1 MFAVQAD
8 GSEITTIEGL
18 AKDGQLHPL
27 QEGFWQE
34 HGLQCGYCTPG
45 MIMSAVNL
53 LNETP
58 NPTEQQIREGIS
70 GNFCRCTGYQHIVNA
85 IQSACGREEIA
96 MATTPV
102 LPKLVGERVKRR
114 EDPRLIQG
122 RGTYVDDIKIAGMQ
136 HLAFKRCDVAHG
148 RIRSIDVSAAEAM
161 DGVEAVFTGAQIAEL
176 LAPMPIATPFP
187 SPPHRAV
194 AVDVVRYAGEP
205 VAVVVASNRYTARDA
220 ADAIVVDIDP
230 LPAVVDPELA
240 MTGQPTVI
248 HPDFPN
254 NLAVA
259 LVPSGTGVTPDGK
272 VDDSAIDKAFAQAE
286 VVVSQRMM
294 NQRLVPNA
302 IEPRGVVAHFE
313 PGKGSMT
320 IWSSTQNP
328 HILRSMIAAMT
339 GLGQDQVRAIAPE
352 VGGGFGAKINIYAE
366 EYVTAAISKRLGI
379 PVKWIE
385 DRSEAFVATTHGR
398 DIIGYVD
405 IAATRSGKVLGLK
418 MRLIA
423 DIGAYNMLLTAA
435 IPTLTML
442 MANGTYA
449 IPAIRTTLTEVFTNK
464 TPTDAYRGAGRPEA
478 TYFVERAMDMLARE
492 LKMDPGELRRR
503 NFIPPDQFPYATQ
516 MGAVYDSGDYPK
528 ALDLALKAS
537 NWKALVAERDAA
549 RKDGRLVGLG
559 LAMYVEVCGLGP
571 SSSLPTGGWEHSQ
584 VTIERDG
591 RISATTGASPHGQGN
606 ETTFAQML
614 ADQFSVPIEHIT
626 IHHGDTGVVKQG
638 IGTFGS
644 RSQAVGGAALHLA
657 GGKVKAKMA
666 KFAAALLEAHEDD
679 IVFENG
685 RIGVKGSPASAK
697 SFAEVAGYAYV
708 PVPLPPGLEPG
719 LSEEAFFEPA
729 NNTYPFGC
737 VITMLEIDRET
748 GEPTLL
754 KLVAVDDAGHLIN
767 PLIVEGQIHGG
778 LAQGIGQA
786 MVEEAVYNDDGQL
799 LTGSFMDYALPRATD
814 FPRFELHATVTPT
827 PVNPLGAKGV
837 GEAGT
842 LGSTPSIVNAAVD
855 ALAEFGV
862 THIDMMLRPE
872 KLWRIIH
879 GGQA

>member
-1 MFAVQAD
+1 MA
-8 GSEITTIEGL
+8 GS
-18 AKDGQLHPL
+18 
-27 QEGFWQE
+27 
-34 HGLQCGYCTPG
+34 
-45 MIMSAVNL
+45 
-53 LNETP
+53 
-58 NPTEQQIREGIS
+58 
-70 GNFCRCTGYQHIVNA
+70 
-85 IQSACGREEIA
+85 
-96 MATTPV
+96 PV

-122 RGTYVDDIKIAGMQ
+122 RATYVDDIKIAGMR
-136 HLAFKRCDVAHG
+136 HLAFKRSDVAHG
-148 RIRSIDVSAAEAM
+148 RIRSIDTSAAEAM
-161 DGVEAVFTGAQIAEL
+161 EGVEAVFTGARIAEL
-176 LAPMPIATPFP
+176 LAPMPIGTPFP

-194 AVDVVRYAGEP
+194 ATDVVRYAGEP
-205 VAVVVASNRYTARDA
+205 VAVVVASDRYTARDA

-248 HPDFPN
+248 HPDFAN

-259 LVPSGTGVTPDGK
+259 LVPSGTGVGADGT
-272 VDDSAIDKAFAQAE
+272 VDDTAVNKAFAAAE
-286 VVVSQRMM
+286 VVISQRMM

-302 IEPRGVVAHFE
+302 MEPRGVVAHFE

-328 HILRSMIAAMT
+328 HILRTMIAAML

-352 VGGGFGAKINIYAE
+352 VGGGFGAKINIYGE
-366 EYVTAAISKRLGI
+366 EYVAAAVSKVLGL

-405 IAATRSGKVLGLK
+405 VAAKRDGKVLGLK
-418 MRLIA
+418 LRLIA
-423 DIGAYNMLLTAA
+423 DVGAYNMLLTAA

-442 MANGTYA
+442 MANGTYD

-478 TYFVERAMDMLARE
+478 TYFVERAMDMLAHE
-492 LKMDPGELRRR
+492 LKMDPAELRRR
-503 NFIPPDQFPYATQ
+503 NFIGADQFPFQTQ
-516 MGAVYDSGDYPK
+516 MGAVYDSGDYQK
-528 ALDLALKAS
+528 ALDLALKES
-537 NWKALVAERDAA
+537 NWKGLIAERDAA
-549 RKDGRLVGLG
+549 RKDGRLVGIG

-614 ADQFSVPIEHIT
+614 GDQFGVPIDHVT
-626 IHHGDTGVVKQG
+626 IHHGDTAVVKQG
-638 IGTFGS
+638 IGSFGS
-644 RSQAVGGAALHLA
+644 RSQAVGGTALHLA

-685 RIGVKGSPASAK
+685 RVGVKGAPASAK
-697 SFAEVAGYAYV
+697 TFAEVAGYAYV
-708 PVPLPPGLEPG
+708 PVPLPPGLDPG

-737 VITMLEIDRET
+737 HITLLEIDRET
-748 GEPTLL
+748 GEPKLL
-754 KLVAVDDAGHLIN
+754 KVVAVDDAGHLIN

-786 MVEEAVYNDDGQL
+786 MIEEAVYNDDGQL
-799 LTGSFMDYALPRATD
+799 MTGSFMDYAMPRATD

-842 LGSTPSIVNAAVD
+842 LGATPSIVNAAVD
-855 ALAEFGV
+855 ALSVLGV
-862 THIDMMLRPE
+862 KHIDMMLRPE
-872 KLWRIIH
+872 KLWRLIN

>member
-1 MFAVQAD
+1 
-8 GSEITTIEGL
+8 
-18 AKDGQLHPL
+18 
-27 QEGFWQE
+27 
-34 HGLQCGYCTPG
+34 
-45 MIMSAVNL
+45 
-53 LNETP
+53 
-58 NPTEQQIREGIS
+58 
-70 GNFCRCTGYQHIVNA
+70 
-85 IQSACGREEIA
+85 

-122 RGTYVDDIKIAGMQ
+122 RGTYVDDIKIVGMQ
-136 HLAFKRCDVAHG
+136 HLAFKRSDIAHG
-148 RIRSIDVSAAEAM
+148 RIRSIDVTAALAM
-161 DGVEAVFTGAQIAEL
+161 DGVEAVFTGAEIAEL
-176 LAPMPIATPFP
+176 LGPMPIGTPFP

-194 AVDVVRYAGEP
+194 ATDAVRYAGEP

-220 ADAIVVDIDP
+220 ADAIVVNIDP
-230 LPAVVDPELA
+230 LPAVVDLEKA
-240 MTGQPTVI
+240 MTGQPVVI

-254 NLAVA
+254 NLAVPF
-259 LVPSGTGVTPDGK
+259 VPSGTGVSADGT
-272 VDDSAIDKAFAQAE
+272 VDDTAIDKAFAAAE
-286 VVVSQRMM
+286 VVISQRMM

-302 IEPRGVVAHFE
+302 MEPRGVVAHFE
-313 PGKGSMT
+313 PGKGTMT

-328 HILRSMIAAMT
+328 HILRTMIAAMT

-352 VGGGFGAKINIYAE
+352 VGGGFGAKINIYGE
-366 EYVTAAISKRLGI
+366 EYVAAVVSKRLGI

-398 DIIGYVD
+398 DILGYID
-405 IAATRSGKVLGLK
+405 IAANRDGKVLGLK

-442 MANGTYA
+442 MANGTYD

-492 LKMDPGELRRR
+492 LKMDPAELRRR
-503 NFIPPDQFPYATQ
+503 NFIPKDKFPYATQ
-516 MGAVYDSGDYPK
+516 MGAVYDSGDYDK
-528 ALDLALKAS
+528 ALDAALKACD
-537 NWKALVAERDAA
+537 WKALVAQRDAA
-549 RKDGRLVGLG
+549 RKEGRLVGLG

-614 ADQFSVPIEHIT
+614 ADQFSVPLEHVT
-626 IHHGDTGVVKQG
+626 ILHGDTGVVKQG

-644 RSQAVGGAALHLA
+644 RSQAVGGTALHLA
-657 GGKVKAKMA
+657 GAKVKAKMA

-679 IVFENG
+679 IVFESG
-685 RIGVKGSPASAK
+685 RVGVKGAPASSKA
-697 SFAEVAGYAYV
+697 FAEVAGYAYV

-719 LSEEAFFEPA
+719 LSDEAFFEPA

-737 VITMLEIDRET
+737 HISMLEIDRDT

-754 KLVAVDDAGHLIN
+754 KLVAADDAGNLIN

-778 LAQGIGQA
+778 LAQGVGQA
-786 MVEEAVYNDDGQL
+786 MIEEAVYSDDGQL
-799 LTGSFMDYALPRATD
+799 LTGSFMDYAMPRATD
-814 FPRFELHATVTPT
+814 FPRFEMVSTVTPT

-842 LGSTPSIVNAAVD
+842 LGSTPCIVNAAVD
-855 ALAEFGV
+855 ALSDFGV
-862 THIDMMLRPE
+862 KHVDMMLRPE
-872 KLWRIIH
+872 KLWRLIK